1 MRNTQTQ
8 STTQQ
13 TAARLYAERYAE
25 AQDLLA
31 RIAMRL
37 EEHKARQAA
46 VPADWGY
53 SGDLGRITEQLA
65 CVLAG
70 LGDRSVAG
78 ARGLA
83 Y

>member
-8 STTQQ
+8 STTQE

-37 EEHKARQAA
+37 EEHKTRQAERS
-46 VPADWGY
+46 ADWGY
-53 SGDLGRITEQLA
+53 AGDLGRITRQLA
-65 CVLAG
+65 CVLAD
-70 LGDRSVAG
+70 LGDASAAG

>member
-8 STTQQ
+8 STPPQ
-13 TAARLYAERYAE
+13 TAAQLYAARYAE

-31 RIAMRL
+31 RISARL
-37 EEHKARQAA
+37 EEHKTRQAA
-46 VPADWGY
+46 RSADWGY
-53 SGDLGRITEQLA
+53 AGDLGRITEQLA
-65 CVLAG
+65 NVLAG
-70 LGDRSVAG
+70 LGDASAAG

>member
-8 STTQQ
+8 STTQE

-37 EEHKARQAA
+37 EEHKTRQAERS
-46 VPADWGY
+46 ADWGY
-53 SGDLGRITEQLA
+53 AGDLGRITGQLA
-65 CVLAG
+65 CVLAD
-70 LGDRSVAG
+70 LGDASAAG